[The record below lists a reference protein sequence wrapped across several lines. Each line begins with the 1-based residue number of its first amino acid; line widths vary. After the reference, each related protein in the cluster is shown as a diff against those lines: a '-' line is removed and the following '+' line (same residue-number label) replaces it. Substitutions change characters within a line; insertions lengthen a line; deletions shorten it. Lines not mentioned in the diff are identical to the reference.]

1 VGDGNG
7 LFADA
12 FAFFAANFFTDIANA
27 FALVRFRRIE
37 TADFGSELTDE
48 LFINAFNLDL
58 GVLND
63 SDVET
68 RWDGVK
74 ERMGTT
80 EGKVEVS
87 TLDRGTK
94 TDAVDFKILHEA
106 LRNADDH
113 VLNEAARG
121 AVEGF
126 VLTMLGSA
134 GDDNGAVCVGER
146 DTVRKSEVEFA
157 LRAFD
162 GHSVAIQFDSNLF
175 RERDWFKTD
184 S

>member
-1 VGDGNG
+1 
-7 LFADA
+7 
-12 FAFFAANFFTDIANA
+12 
-27 FALVRFRRIE
+27 
-37 TADFGSELTDE
+37 
-48 LFINAFNLDL
+48 
-58 GVLND
+58 
-63 SDVET
+63 
-68 RWDGVK
+68 VK

-87 TLDRGTK
+87 TLDCGTQ

-126 VLTMLGSA
+126 VLTMLRST
-134 GDDNGAVCVGER
+134 GDDDGAVFVDER
-146 DTVRKSEVEFA
+146 DTVRKGEVEFA
-157 LRAFD
+157 FRAFD
-162 GHSVAIQFDSNLF
+162 DHQVAIQFDGDFF
-175 RERDWFKTD
+175 RERDWFETD